1 MSDLRWFSMLV
12 SASVRQLG
20 FSGTSYRVTLS
31 TRKSISGSGPEMMIT
46 VLLVSGRKLAYT
58 PLPWFRLA
66 VVVVIVLL
74 LQCIVLV
81 SSLSSSQ
88 RPRKKTIQM
97 PETLLRLGQ
106 NGSLSSLL
114 LPSPS
119 SPPCHQGAKIIPFPI
134 WSAYIPHDSWI
145 INTIIR
151 SSETTKMP
159 NTRVYL
165 LGAHVVKTPSI
176 ELPHPSFSHFNG
188 WLCHRSQK
196 MVS

>member
-1 MSDLRWFSMLV
+1 MLV

-20 FSGTSYRVTLS
+20 FSGTSYTVTLS
-31 TRKSISGSGPEMMIT
+31 TRKSISGSGPEMMII
-46 VLLVSGRKLAYT
+46 VLLVSGRKFAYT

-88 RPRKKTIQM
+88 RPRKKTIQT

-106 NGSLSSLL
+106 SGSLSSLL

-119 SPPCHQGAKIIPFPI
+119 SPGSQN
-134 WSAYIPHDSWI
+134 
-145 INTIIR
+145 NT
-151 SSETTKMP
+151 
-159 NTRVYL
+159 
-165 LGAHVVKTPSI
+165 
-176 ELPHPSFSHFNG
+176 FSHLKRLYTSRQLDYQHHHQVLRNHENAQYPCLPSWG
-188 WLCHRSQK
+188 SRRENSKHRITTSFLQPFQRLI
-196 MVS
+196 MP